1 MECTLCLGY
10 IIVLSSHCLV
20 CGYLCVE
27 GPPPLGRLLY
37 ELVLRSALVQVSAAA
52 RARLLYV
59 LPLGGGGAPGPTGV
73 LVRRPLHFQRGARDA
88 RGTTEVD

>member
-37 ELVLRSALVQVSAAA
+37 DLVLRSALVQVSAAA

-59 LPLGGGGAPGPTGV
+59 LRPAQAAAVSYTAQESKLEE
-73 LVRRPLHFQRGARDA
+73 RR
-88 RGTTEVD
+88 